1 MSYKIQ
7 YIIHSGPLTPIEYP
21 KIIILNIGNLIS
33 SKITTKIKW
42 ILKRTVKVRHH
53 QDIGILIRILK
64 IEAGKSSI
72 IITIE
77 ILEVVIRTR
86 NIISIRNSH
95 TNTSYKE
102 LLLIK

>member
-1 MSYKIQ
+1 M
-7 YIIHSGPLTPIEYP
+7 
-21 KIIILNIGNLIS
+21 
-33 SKITTKIKW
+33 
-42 ILKRTVKVRHH
+42 HH
-53 QDIGILIRILK
+53 QNIGILIRIHK
-64 IEAGKSSI
+64 IEADKSLI

-77 ILEVVIRTR
+77 ILEVVTRIR

>member
-1 MSYKIQ
+1 MSYKNQ
-7 YIIHSGPLTPIEYP
+7 YIIHSGPLTRIKYP
-21 KIIILNIGNLIS
+21 KLIILNIGNLIS

-53 QDIGILIRILK
+53 QDIGILIRIHK

-72 IITIE
+72 ITIE
-77 ILEVVIRTR
+77 ILQVVILTR